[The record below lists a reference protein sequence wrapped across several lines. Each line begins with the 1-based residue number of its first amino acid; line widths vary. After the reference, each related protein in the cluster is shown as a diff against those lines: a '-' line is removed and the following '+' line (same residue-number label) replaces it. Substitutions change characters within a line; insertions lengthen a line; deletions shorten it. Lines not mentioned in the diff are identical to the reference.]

1 MSEENMN
8 RISLYLLLINLAI
21 IGMPGL
27 AAETDSDEPVYIE
40 ANSATYNDS
49 TGESVYIG
57 DVIVTQGRMRMT
69 SDKLVIHMTDKQVEK
84 IVATGN
90 PVRFKQEETED
101 KEEVR
106 GKAQQAEYYVN
117 EDRLLLLDKA
127 VVWQGGNTYASDR
140 IEYDRK
146 NMLVKAGKPSSGS
159 QRVHVTLN
167 PKNDNEK
174 KKKD

>member
-1 MSEENMN
+1 MN
-8 RISLYLLLINLAI
+8 RISRYLVLIILAF
-21 IGMPGL
+21 IGIPGF
-27 AAETDSDEPVYIE
+27 AAETDADEPVYIE

-49 TGESVYIG
+49 TGESVYTG
-57 DVIVTQGRMRMT
+57 DVIVTQGRMRLT

-90 PVRFKQEETED
+90 PVRFRQDEAEN
-101 KEEVR
+101 KEEVK
-106 GKAQQAEYYVN
+106 GKAQRAEYFVN

-167 PKNDNEK
+167 PKNNND